1 LFMSFSKDNIT
12 VMGVE
17 IERKYTVI
25 GDAWKQNITG
35 SDNIIQGYLAN
46 TDKCSIRIRS
56 SSDKASINIKSM
68 RIGIQ
73 RSEFEYPIPLD
84 EAKHMLN
91 SLCLQP
97 VICKTRYYVSHVNDC
112 WEVDVFEGE
121 NAGLVVAEIE
131 LDEPDQVFDIPTWLG
146 DEVSNDIRYYNVS
159 LVENPFQNW

>member
-1 LFMSFSKDNIT
+1 MSFSKDNIT

-56 SSDKASINIKSM
+56 SSDKASINLKSM
-68 RIGIQ
+68 TIGIQ
-73 RSEFEYPIPLD
+73 RSEFEYPIPLED
-84 EAKHMLN
+84 AKHLLDN
-91 SLCLQP
+91 LCLQP
-97 VICKTRYYVSHVNDC
+97 VIIKNRYYVRHANDC
-112 WEVDVFEGE
+112 WEVDVFKGE
-121 NAGLVVAEIE
+121 NVGLVVAEIE
-131 LDEPDQVFDIPTWLG
+131 LDKPDQAFDIPTWLG

-159 LVENPFQNW
+159 LVENPYQNW